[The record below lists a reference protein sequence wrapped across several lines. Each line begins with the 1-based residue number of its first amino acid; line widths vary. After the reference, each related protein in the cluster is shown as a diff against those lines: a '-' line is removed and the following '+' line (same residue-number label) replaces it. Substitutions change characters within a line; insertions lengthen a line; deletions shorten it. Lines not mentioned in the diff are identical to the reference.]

1 MKLKPNET
9 ANALLFALRLTEVSR
24 WGVVAT
30 SRQQSVGEH
39 SYRVCMIALAMF
51 DYMEDGTPHNS
62 FDRISIASLAMT
74 HDIFETL
81 SGDLNSIFKLAT
93 EAQFPDVYNEVIK
106 DMALE
111 RKDTGPLYT
120 KVSADERAAKG
131 TMVEAIVKLS
141 DMVEAL
147 IYLDTY
153 GTNCHHRQHVRDNIL
168 ERMWQ
173 KLEEYKRGSSYNAT
187 PAKWSRIEQFLNL
200 VLNKPGMD
208 VKVRQ
213 DLRQT
218 DQAICGDVAP
228 SKGLCGLRPG
238 HEGDHNHY
246 VY

>member
-1 MKLKPNET
+1 MKLQPNET

-24 WGVVAT
+24 WGIVAT

-39 SYRVCMIALAMF
+39 SYRVCMIAIAMF
-51 DYMEDGTPHNS
+51 DYMEDGQPHNS
-62 FDRISIASLAMT
+62 FDRVSIASLAMT

-81 SGDLNSIFKLAT
+81 SGDLDSIFKLAVK
-93 EAQFPDVYNEVIK
+93 ARFPDVYNEVVEG
-106 DMALE
+106 MALE

-120 KVSADERAAKG
+120 KVTADERAAKG
-131 TMVEAIVKLS
+131 TVVEAIVKLA

-173 KLEEYKRGSSYNAT
+173 KLEEYKRWPFYNT
-187 PAKWSRIEQFLNL
+187 SPAKWLRVEQFLNL
-200 VLNKPGMD
+200 VLDKPGMD

-213 DLRQT
+213 
-218 DQAICGDVAP
+218 AIEAQNNMRTAQGSEP
-228 SKGLCGLRPG
+228 
-238 HEGDHNHY
+238 
-246 VY
+246 